1 MQTTKNSK
9 IKIFLL
15 FYKNFLVKKLKPKAK
30 SNKKSPIG
38 TGIKKAAIIF
48 FNTNIYSPIIAD
60 VYPTTRVLSFEI
72 SALVQ

>member
-15 FYKNFLVKKLKPKAK
+15 FYKSFLVKKTKAK

-48 FNTNIYSPIIAD
+48 FNKNIYSPIIAD

>member
-15 FYKNFLVKKLKPKAK
+15 FYKSFLVKKTKAK

>member
-1 MQTTKNSK
+1 M
-9 IKIFLL
+9 
-15 FYKNFLVKKLKPKAK
+15 
-30 SNKKSPIG
+30 KSPIG

-48 FNTNIYSPIIAD
+48 FNTDIYSPIIAD